1 MISISKIRTYMFCPL
16 KLYLQYHLND
26 NDEKNMFINK
36 HIKDLRIDL
45 QDITQRNIRKVK
57 KEMEIPEIEK
67 KLAIQ
72 TEDYI
77 NTTFEIIEDNE
88 EEKLK
93 EEITKNQTEN
103 ISKNDDEETK
113 LINKQQI
120 YEKHENE
127 LEHLREIKKDLIEET
142 YFNIK
147 LLAMKTKKSMITLD
161 KNGEEISEMFFP
173 TCMYSYLIRD
183 ISLELIGNIDK
194 IEIINGNYIPILL
207 RPNNPPI
214 KGTWDSDTI
223 EIVANAILIEQEFNT
238 YVGAGFVDYLKLG
251 ERRLVL
257 INQEQRKSFFR
268 ILTNINEIIDKGII
282 PKVKTNMKKCENCD
296 YLEIC
301 ENSKNK
307 K

>member
-1 MISISKIRTYMFCPL
+1 MFCPL

-183 ISLELIGNIDK
+183 ISLELVGNIDK